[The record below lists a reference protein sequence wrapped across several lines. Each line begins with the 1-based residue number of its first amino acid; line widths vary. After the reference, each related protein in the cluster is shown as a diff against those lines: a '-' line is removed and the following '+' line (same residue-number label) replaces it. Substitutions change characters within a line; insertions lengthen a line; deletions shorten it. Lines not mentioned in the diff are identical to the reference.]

1 MIICVNR
8 SGIANRLIALISCI
22 KYSNENNI
30 GFSYYWQIINSYS
43 NYNRHIFNC
52 SFDKLFSNNIK
63 LVKNVDLI
71 KIDKLLKKTKKNIPV
86 KYDNKYFYYHPRLL
100 NFEWN
105 TTFNHEYYKKVFNYK
120 EEYLNYFKVLTL
132 INKLQDKIDHFSSN
146 FDEKT
151 ISVHI
156 RSWSRRNEE
165 GRHYKRFQNGIRRF
179 ETEMLKYK
187 THNFFLATDSQKVK
201 DYFQNKSILK
211 EKIICYPRKTNLD
224 TSRKYP
230 EGIQEDLIELYLL
243 SKNKII
249 IGSHNSTYTEVA
261 WWLAE
266 CPENITIL

>member
-1 MIICVNR
+1 M
-8 SGIANRLIALISCI
+8 
-22 KYSNENNI
+22 
-30 GFSYYWQIINSYS
+30 
-43 NYNRHIFNC
+43 
-52 SFDKLFSNNIK
+52 
-63 LVKNVDLI
+63 
-71 KIDKLLKKTKKNIPV
+71 
-86 KYDNKYFYYHPRLL
+86 
-100 NFEWN
+100 
-105 TTFNHEYYKKVFNYK
+105 
-120 EEYLNYFKVLTL
+120 
-132 INKLQDKIDHFSSN
+132 QDKIDHFSSN

-156 RSWSRRNEE
+156 RSWSRKNEE